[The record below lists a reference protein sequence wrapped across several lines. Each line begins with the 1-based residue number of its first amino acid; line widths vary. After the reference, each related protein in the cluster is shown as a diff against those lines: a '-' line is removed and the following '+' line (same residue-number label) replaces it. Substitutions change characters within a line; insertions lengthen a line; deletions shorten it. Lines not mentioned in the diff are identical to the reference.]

1 MVEILKVRFHCTHH
15 CGESLW
21 TLRSVQ
27 LTVFRHSCDYT
38 GMRINL
44 PFHTFCHLGFHEH
57 Y

>member
-1 MVEILKVRFHCTHH
+1 VVEILKVRFHCTHH

-21 TLRSVQ
+21 TLTSVQ

-44 PFHTFCHLGFHEH
+44 LFHTFCHLGFHEH